1 MPREPEAAFSGTRFH
16 IAETVAK
23 PGFRSLRRVD
33 VVLVRWPAEGDR
45 RERLEVDRVPRL
57 LLVDPEAP
65 PPRVTDEFEDWVRM
79 PADDRDVR
87 ARVDALVRRSAL
99 TLPSVDA
106 DGVVR
111 FSGEWV
117 AVPPL
122 EARIL
127 GPLVDRFE
135 AVVSR
140 EVVTKAA
147 WPDGAPGRNALDVHM
162 LRLRRRLATVGLA
175 IRTIRSR
182 GFLLESESESGQKAD
197 AYA

>member
-1 MPREPEAAFSGTRFH
+1 LRDRFH
-16 IAETVAK
+16 IPETVAK
-23 PGFRSLRRVD
+23 SSFRSLPPVD

-45 RERLEVDRVPRL
+45 RDRLEVDRVPRL
-57 LLVDPEAP
+57 LLVDPGAP
-65 PPRVTDEFEDWVRM
+65 PPRVTDDYEDWVRM
-79 PADDRDVR
+79 PADERDVR
-87 ARVDALVRRSAL
+87 ARVDVLMRRSAL
-99 TLPSVDA
+99 SLPALDE

-111 FSGEWV
+111 FNGEWV

-122 EARIL
+122 EARIV

-140 EVVTKAA
+140 DAVTRAA
-147 WPDGAPGRNALDVHM
+147 WPEGAPGRNALDVHI
-162 LRLRRRLATVGLA
+162 LRLRRRLEAVGLA

-182 GFLLESESESGQKAD
+182 GFLLEGASESSQKAD